1 MSIGGRGGTVG
12 EYVDPGDEAG
22 GGLHEE
28 LGQRPDLVGGC
39 DAACWGELLGRG
51 RAPCGSF
58 TFGRRKDSFKIGIP
72 LTWKR
77 KRLLATKT
85 VHYR

>member
-28 LGQRPDLVGGC
+28 LGQRPDLVGGLRC
-39 DAACWGELLGRG
+39 GLLGRG

>member
-39 DAACWGELLGRG
+39 DAARRGEVEHLG
-51 RAPCGSF
+51 GSF
-58 TFGRRKDSFKIGIP
+58 TFGRRKDSVKIGSP